1 MNELAKLTQKE
12 YERLLNR
19 LASTI
24 QTQRRFIEI
33 EDVIRRTDG
42 SRMCYRVK
50 RKGVYYSYLIEERTD
65 LQGKRLYLN
74 LGVLI

>member
-74 LGVLI
+74 LGFLI